1 MGPGGAAP
9 EQASSEAV
17 SLLRDDLGRIRL
29 LTIDRPERRNA
40 VDTATVEAIAD
51 AVDGARVVVL
61 TGAGGHFCSG
71 ADLGGV
77 EDAVFVDALG
87 RALDALRS
95 PDVVSIAAVDGV
107 ALGAGTQLAVS
118 CDLRV
123 ASPGARFGV
132 PAAKLGLAVDH
143 ETVRRLAQLAGDGT
157 ARAMLLACEVVD
169 GEAAH
174 RTGFVQRLGDLDDAV
189 EWAAE
194 VAALAPLTQAAHKLA
209 LEVTPARAADAAVDE
224 ARRRAWSSEDFQEG
238 LAAFRARRGPAF
250 RGR

>member
-1 MGPGGAAP
+1 M
-9 EQASSEAV
+9 
-17 SLLRDDLGRIRL
+17 LRVEPAGDHVLL

-40 VDTATVEAIAD
+40 VDLDTVTAISD
-51 AVDGARVVVL
+51 AVTGDEARVVVV

-77 EDAVFVDALG
+77 EDTAFTDALG
-87 RALDALRS
+87 RALGALRS

-123 ASPGARFGV
+123 ATPAARFGV

-143 ETVRRLAQLAGDGT
+143 ETVRRLAQLAGDPA
-157 ARAMLLACEVVD
+157 ARAMLLAAEVVD

-174 RTGFVQRLGDLDDAV
+174 RIGFVQRLGGLDDALA
-189 EWAAE
+189 WATH
-194 VAALAPLTQAAHKLA
+194 VAGLAPLTIAAHKRA
-209 LEVTPARAADAAVDE
+209 LEATPARADPPDPDVDA
-224 ARRRAWSSEDFQEG
+224 ARRRAWASADLQEG
-238 LAAFRARRGPAF
+238 LAAFRERRPPTFEGF
-250 RGR
+250 